1 MKMLL
6 GIAVILIFTSA
17 SVMADD
23 VLIDVMEDEQ
33 LGGAYFSN
41 TSDGSWYIK
50 FSAKVDGEEIV
61 SICEIVSADDEEFH
75 AELTELKFPYTDKGN
90 RKIDHMQTR
99 VVSSARDTA
108 QVLESSELLPAAVD
122 DIADAF
128 WDMADSLAKK
138 TADMGKNEIRF
149 AVMYHSVIIQAALRI
164 MKGAKN
170 TKDICEVSPDYEAT
184 GSSSLFICV
193 QDLPHLKHS
202 LITQEPRRRFDRQ
215 LACWGYCLPN
225 CRASIRQYC
234 NANCGDGL
242 QGSDWGCC
250 SNYPGLCCLANRL
263 CRWHDEACT
272 CCAHWWCLWGC
283 KCDSHCPPSFDCD

>member
-1 MKMLL
+1 M
-6 GIAVILIFTSA
+6 ILIFTSA
-17 SVMADD
+17 SVKADD

-50 FSAKVDGEEIV
+50 FSAKVDGEEIASV
-61 SICEIVSADDEEFH
+61 CEIVSTDDEEFH

-90 RKIDHMQTR
+90 RKIDHMHTR
-99 VVSSARDTA
+99 VISSARATA

-122 DIADAF
+122 DIAEAY

-164 MKGAKN
+164 IEGAKSS
-170 TKDICEVSPDYEAT
+170 KDICEVSPDYEAT

-193 QDLPHLKHS
+193 QDLPQYPLVPLKR
-202 LITQEPRRRFDRQ
+202 ERRGILDWVHRN
-215 LACWGYCLPN
+215 LG
-225 CRASIRQYC
+225 
-234 NANCGDGL
+234 GGKK
-242 QGSDWGCC
+242 GSDIGCC
-250 SNYPGLCCLANRL
+250 GNYPGRCYFANPI
-263 CRWHDEACT
+263 CEWHDRACS
-272 CCAHWWCLWGC
+272 CCHRWWCLWACQCTYCRGTC
-283 KCDSHCPPSFDCD
+283 GK

>member
-1 MKMLL
+1 M
-6 GIAVILIFTSA
+6 IFVFTAA
-17 SVMADD
+17 SVKADD
-23 VLIDVMEDEQ
+23 VHIDVMEDEQ

-50 FSAKVDGEEIV
+50 FSAKVDGEEISSV
-61 SICEIVSADDEEFH
+61 CEIVSADDEEFH

-99 VVSSARDTA
+99 VVSSARATA
-108 QVLESSELLPAAVD
+108 QILDSSELLPATVD

-128 WDMADSLAKK
+128 WDMAESLADK

-164 MKGAKN
+164 IKGAKN

-193 QDLPHLKHS
+193 QDLPQYPLVPLKRERRGILDWVH
-202 LITQEPRRRFDRQ
+202 RRFGGGIQ
-215 LACWGYCLPN
+215 
-225 CRASIRQYC
+225 
-234 NANCGDGL
+234 GD
-242 QGSDWGCC
+242 QHGCC
-250 SNYPGLCCLANRL
+250 GNYPGRCYLALNICYR
-263 CRWHDEACT
+263 HDRACT

-283 KCDSHCPPSFDCD
+283 RCDSGCPRSNKCR